1 MIDLSKDPNQVHDVK
16 PGDTVI
22 IDDLEYVVENFDNDN
37 SWIHF
42 TAPSS
47 PALRPAAEGLGEY
60 EDRWWHIRFKNE
72 VERGYFSGSAVAT
85 RAEWEEALATKNYTH
100 NSRHQK

>member
-22 IDDLEYVVENFDNDN
+22 IDDLEYVVETFDDDN

-47 PALRPAAEGLGEY
+47 PALRPSARGGEY
-60 EDRWWHIRFKNE
+60 EDRWWHIRFKDG
-72 VERGYFSGSAVAT
+72 VERGTFSGSAVAT
-85 RAEWEEALATKNYTH
+85 RAEWAVALATKNYTH
-100 NSRHQK
+100 NSRYKK